1 MDFALT
7 EEQKMMQQTARDFA
21 ENEVAPIAAQLDETG
36 RYPEE
41 LVKKMAELGFMGVYV
56 PEKYGGAGMDYM
68 CYSIAVEEI
77 SKACAS
83 TGIILSAHT
92 SLVCDPILKNATEEQ
107 KMRFLSPLASGKTIG
122 CFGLT
127 EAGAGSDPAALKT
140 TAVLDGNKWVINGSK
155 LFITNG
161 GQAGIA
167 LVIAVTDKNAA
178 HKGLGAFIVEKGTP
192 GFKIGKHEKKLG
204 INASSTTELIF
215 EDCRIPRENILQE
228 PGKGFKIAMELLDGG
243 RIGVA
248 SQALGIARAALD
260 ASVKYSKERVQ
271 FGKPISEFQAL
282 QWMMADMAT
291 EIEAARLLIRQAAWL
306 KQNGQRFSKE
316 AAMAKLYASEVA
328 TKAAHR
334 AIQIHG
340 GYGYTKDYPVE
351 RYYRDARITE
361 IYEGTSEIQR
371 LVIASSLLK

>member
-155 LFITNG
+155 LFITG
-161 GQAGIA
+161 RPA
-167 LVIAVTDKNAA
+167 LRW
-178 HKGLGAFIVEKGTP
+178 
-192 GFKIGKHEKKLG
+192 
-204 INASSTTELIF
+204 S
-215 EDCRIPRENILQE
+215 
-228 PGKGFKIAMELLDGG
+228 
-243 RIGVA
+243 
-248 SQALGIARAALD
+248 
-260 ASVKYSKERVQ
+260 
-271 FGKPISEFQAL
+271 
-282 QWMMADMAT
+282 
-291 EIEAARLLIRQAAWL
+291 
-306 KQNGQRFSKE
+306 
-316 AAMAKLYASEVA
+316 
-328 TKAAHR
+328 
-334 AIQIHG
+334 
-340 GYGYTKDYPVE
+340 
-351 RYYRDARITE
+351 
-361 IYEGTSEIQR
+361 
-371 LVIASSLLK
+371 

>member
-127 EAGAGSDPAALKT
+127 EAGAGSDLKT

>member
-1 MDFALT
+1 MGDQRLEAL
-7 EEQKMMQQTARDFA
+7 
-21 ENEVAPIAAQLDETG
+21 
-36 RYPEE
+36 
-41 LVKKMAELGFMGVYV
+41 
-56 PEKYGGAGMDYM
+56 
-68 CYSIAVEEI
+68 
-77 SKACAS
+77 
-83 TGIILSAHT
+83 HH
-92 SLVCDPILKNATEEQ
+92 
-107 KMRFLSPLASGKTIG
+107 
-122 CFGLT
+122 
-127 EAGAGSDPAALKT
+127 
-140 TAVLDGNKWVINGSK
+140 
-155 LFITNG
+155 